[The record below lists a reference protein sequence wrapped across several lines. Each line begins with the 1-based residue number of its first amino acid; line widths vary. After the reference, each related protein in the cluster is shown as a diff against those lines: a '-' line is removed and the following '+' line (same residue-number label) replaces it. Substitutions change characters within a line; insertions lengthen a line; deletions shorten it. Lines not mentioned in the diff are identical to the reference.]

1 MKKTY
6 LVLRR
11 VPYESFVVGEG
22 DVGRSGAVALVVRDD
37 LDAVFVTRRE
47 RRGRV
52 RTSSCRGWGERKK
65 SFVVAFMQVG
75 HGPLVLPNP
84 NAGVRGTQV
93 DADGDVFVRGH
104 VDGVAS
110 VGGARVEMGGLR
122 LRRSSFVFSQK
133 PKISEKIT
141 KSHDTDQD
149 VGCAQKRSARGFVA
163 REE

>member
-1 MKKTY
+1 MSGQAVVEVGARERKALSWLLCRSGTDRSFCQTPTQVY
-6 LVLRR
+6 V
-11 VPYESFVVGEG
+11 VPRSMPTATSFV
-22 DVGRSGAVALVVRDD
+22 RD
-37 LDAVFVTRRE
+37 
-47 RRGRV
+47 
-52 RTSSCRGWGERKK
+52 
-65 SFVVAFMQVG
+65 
-75 HGPLVLPNP
+75 
-84 NAGVRGTQV
+84 
-93 DADGDVFVRGH
+93 H

-122 LRRSSFVFSQK
+122 LRRSSSFVFSQK